1 MAPSSTAISSL
12 LRQTVYYHLD
22 NNSHDNA
29 LFFAEKLAAQ
39 DPKASESTHLLSLCH
54 LRLGDSRSAYDFS
67 RQSACRSANLGAIWV
82 FAQACLQLERYREG
96 IAVLEKSRDRW
107 VGRSNLGKHTA
118 SARSLLPDEAA
129 ILSLLGKLYRLY
141 GDARRAAESFENA
154 IKANPFMW
162 DAFQALCDMGVSVK
176 PGVFRSN
183 DALVQAF
190 DHESAPEAKEQLVA
204 PFPESQIRPTKAS
217 MRNALDSTDPFEL
230 QRPVHHDVVYTQA
243 VPSIETEENDFMTK
257 ITAARTRLA
266 QPVLTTSVP
275 DGLETP
281 PGVVA
286 VPEVHRPNMV
296 ADHAPPQAPL
306 RRTRTAHVADGPAI
320 EVPPRMSYRIGT
332 KRNARS
338 QDKSQDQPPE
348 VVPEPATALF
358 RTSATAAERKRT
370 VSGHPVQSRQPSEEP
385 GAPQRRSARLNMFK
399 PSSTKANSGA
409 ATIGAGATRELKKAR
424 PPITRAFRPGSSGTN
439 VGRVVSGNRNPRTE
453 DHGMDVDHAETA
465 RIKEPAATAHP
476 VMPRATTAE
485 LESVRVEEALKWIM
499 ELMRKLATGYFAA
512 SQFRCQ
518 DALQSLQ
525 SLPRSQQDTP
535 WVLARL
541 GRAHYEQAA
550 YAEAEKYFRRLR
562 VMAPSRHEDMEVYS
576 TILWHLKRETDLSFL
591 AHDLLDAAWQSPQ
604 AWCAIGN
611 SWSLARDPDQALK
624 SFKRATHLDPKFAY
638 AFTLQGHEHVANE
651 EYEKALGAYRQA
663 ISADQRHY
671 NAYYGIGKVHQK
683 LGNYEKAKI
692 HFQTA
697 SMINPTNAVLI
708 CCIGDVLEKQKHV
721 GLALQAFTKATEL
734 APRAAQTRY
743 KKARALLAVGQLDAA
758 QKELLILKD
767 LAPDEASVHFLLG
780 KMYVRNGD
788 AQSATRHFTVAVALD
803 PKASQQVKDAME
815 SLEDEMGMEDSMMT

>member
-1 MAPSSTAISSL
+1 MAPSSTTISSL

-22 NNSHDNA
+22 NNSFDNA

-54 LRLGDSRSAYDFS
+54 FRLGDNRSAYDFS

-82 FAQACLQLERYREG
+82 FAQACLKLERYREG

-107 VGRSNLGKHTA
+107 VGRANLGKHTA

-129 ILSLLGKLYRLY
+129 ILSLLGRLYRLY
-141 GDARRAAESFENA
+141 GDTRRAAECFENA
-154 IKANPFMW
+154 LRANPFMW

-176 PGVFRSN
+176 VPGTFRSN
-183 DALVQAF
+183 DTLVQAF
-190 DHESAPEAKEQLVA
+190 DHESATDAKEQLT
-204 PFPESQIRPTKAS
+204 PFLEPQVKPAKSST
-217 MRNALDSTDPFEL
+217 RNALDSSDPFEL
-230 QRPVHHDVVYTQA
+230 QRPVHQDVVYTQA

-266 QPVLTTSVP
+266 QPVLTTAVP

-281 PGVVA
+281 PGVAAVA
-286 VPEVHRPNMV
+286 PEVQRPTIA
-296 ADHAPPQAPL
+296 ADHAPQAPL
-306 RRTRTAHVADGPAI
+306 RRTRTAHAADGTAI

-332 KRNARS
+332 KRNAKT
-338 QDKSQDQPPE
+338 QDKSQDQPSE
-348 VVPEPATALF
+348 VAPEPPTALF

-370 VSGHPVQSRQPSEEP
+370 VSGHPVQSRQQSEEP

-399 PSSTKANSGA
+399 PSLTKANSGA

-465 RIKEPAATAHP
+465 RVKEPLASAAAN
-476 VMPRATTAE
+476 VIPRATTAE

-499 ELMRKLATGYFAA
+499 ELLRKLASGYFAS

-518 DALQSLQ
+518 DTLQSLL

-550 YAEAEKYFRRLR
+550 YVEAEKYFRRLR

-591 AHDLLDAAWQSPQ
+591 AHDLLDASWVSPQ
-604 AWCAIGN
+604 AWCALGN
-611 SWSLARDPDQALK
+611 SWSLTRDPDQALK
-624 SFKRATHLDPKFAY
+624 CFKRATQLDPGFAY
-638 AFTLQGHEHVANE
+638 AFTLQGHEHVTNE

-663 ISADQRHY
+663 VSADHRHY

-692 HFQTA
+692 HFHTA
-697 SMINPTNAVLI
+697 SIINPTNAVLI
-708 CCIGDVLEKQKHV
+708 CCVGDVLEKQKQV

-743 KKARALLAVGQLDAA
+743 KKARALLAVGQLEAA

-780 KMYVRNGD
+780 KLYVRNGD

-803 PKASQQVKDAME
+803 PKVSF
-815 SLEDEMGMEDSMMT
+815 S